1 LKLSKGRAFG
11 LWAIGLVLTVIA
23 VNQVWFTLEMQPEDT
38 TVVIQSFSGANT
50 YGYISPTLLLIASQ
64 SAFFFFVGPRARFWI
79 GSLSILTTLGFAVAL
94 LLEILQQ
101 NISSL
106 ASAVEAATGIA
117 AQHGI
122 KGVTVVTEIG
132 GYLTLGTL
140 ALTLVIQSVT
150 LSKSRIWPKKVA
162 RTERKAVAIQE
173 PEDTISLWD
182 SQR

>member
-1 LKLSKGRAFG
+1 MLSKGRAFG

-50 YGYISPTLLLIASQ
+50 YGYISPTLLLLASQ
-64 SAFFFFVGPRARFWI
+64 SAFFFFVGPRSRLWI
-79 GSLSILTTLGFAVAL
+79 GALSILTTLGFAIAL
-94 LLEILQQ
+94 LLEIIQQ
-101 NISSL
+101 DISSL
-106 ASAVEAATGIA
+106 ASAVESATGIA

-122 KGVTVVTEIG
+122 EGVTVVTEIG
-132 GYLTLGTL
+132 GYLALATL
-140 ALTLVIQSVT
+140 ALTSAIQF
-150 LSKSRIWPKKVA
+150 LALRASRTWPVKVA
-162 RTERKAVAIQE
+162 RTERKLVAERE

>member
-1 LKLSKGRAFG
+1 
-11 LWAIGLVLTVIA
+11 
-23 VNQVWFTLEMQPEDT
+23 M
-38 TVVIQSFSGANT
+38 
-50 YGYISPTLLLIASQ
+50 
-64 SAFFFFVGPRARFWI
+64 
-79 GSLSILTTLGFAVAL
+79 
-94 LLEILQQ
+94 LEILQQ

-132 GYLTLGTL
+132 GYLTLG
-140 ALTLVIQSVT
+140 ALVLTVVIQSVT
-150 LSKSRIWPKKVA
+150 LSAARIWPKKVA
-162 RTERKAVAIQE
+162 RTERKSVAIQE